1 MSVLVVNKKAYFE
14 YKVLESF
21 QTGLSLSGYMVKQ
34 VRANKVVINGMFVV
48 YQKGQLQIIG
58 FGNEQSR
65 ENVPLL
71 LNKREV
77 DEIAGQI
84 RIKGVSCIIL
94 NIKTVGRWLKA
105 EIAVVKGKK
114 LHDKKEDIKK
124 RDIDREIGREF
135 KGGDKDK
142 KVPFNNDES
151 YINF

>member
-135 KGGDKDK
+135 KG
-142 KVPFNNDES
+142 
-151 YINF
+151 

>member
-21 QTGLSLSGYMVKQ
+21 QAGLSLSGYMVKQ
-34 VRANKVVINGMFVV
+34 VRANKVLINGMFVV
-48 YQKGQLQIIG
+48 YQKGQLQIIE
-58 FGNEQSR
+58 FGNEKSR
-65 ENVPLL
+65 ENVALL
-71 LNKREV
+71 LNKRELN
-77 DEIAGQI
+77 EIAGQI

-124 RDIDREIGREF
+124 RDIDREIGRDF
-135 KGGDKDK
+135 KGVK
-142 KVPFNNDES
+142 
-151 YINF
+151 

>member
-1 MSVLVVNKKAYFE
+1 MAVLVINKKARFE
-14 YKVLESF
+14 YSILESF
-21 QTGLSLSGYMVKQ
+21 QAGLSLSGHMVKM

-65 ENVPLL
+65 ENVALL
-71 LNKREV
+71 LNKKEV

-105 EIAVVKGKK
+105 EVAVVKGKK

-124 RDIDREIGREF
+124 RDVDREIGREF
-135 KGGDKDK
+135 KGVK
-142 KVPFNNDES
+142 
-151 YINF
+151 

>member
-21 QTGLSLSGYMVKQ
+21 QAGLSLSGYMVKQ

-65 ENVPLL
+65 ENVALL

-105 EIAVVKGKK
+105 EIAIVKGKK

-124 RDIDREIGREF
+124 RDIDKEIGREF
-135 KGGDKDK
+135 KGVKL
-142 KVPFNNDES
+142 
-151 YINF
+151 

>member
-21 QTGLSLSGYMVKQ
+21 QAGLSLSGYMVKQ

-65 ENVPLL
+65 ENVALL

-105 EIAVVKGKK
+105 EIAIVKGKK

-124 RDIDREIGREF
+124 RDIDKEIGREF
-135 KGGDKDK
+135 KVK
-142 KVPFNNDES
+142 NT
-151 YINF
+151 I